1 MTRKEYKKIIN
12 DILVSENA
20 RELEEHDPN
29 ILKFQYDVNKSIMDK
44 LKGMLQ

>member
-1 MTRKEYKKIIN
+1 MTREDYKKIIN
-12 DILVSENA
+12 DILVLENT

-29 ILKFQYDVNKSIMDK
+29 ILKFQYDVNMSIMDK